1 MQIRNSVAVVVIALF
16 LWNSSAALAQ
26 QRHIVDSAAM
36 AQAVAAQAAVDQQ
49 NRDAVLGLLQRTE
62 VRQMADR
69 LGLTI
74 TRAEAAVSTLDIA
87 ELAQLA
93 EQARVADEQL
103 AGGSQTIVISLT
115 TLLLIII
122 VVLLIAR

>member
-1 MQIRNSVAVVVIALF
+1 MRIRNSVAVLVIALF

-36 AQAVAAQAAVDQQ
+36 AQAVAAQAALDQQ
-49 NRDAVLGLLQRTE
+49 NRDAVLGLLQRSE
-62 VRQMADR
+62 VREIADR
-69 LGLTI
+69 LGLTV
-74 TRAEAAVSTLDIA
+74 TRAETAISTLGST

-93 EQARVADEQL
+93 GQARMADEQL

>member
-1 MQIRNSVAVVVIALF
+1 MRIRNSVAVLVIAVF
-16 LWNSSAALAQ
+16 LWNSSAALAL

-62 VRQMADR
+62 VREMADR
-69 LGLTI
+69 LGLTV
-74 TRAEAAVSTLDIA
+74 TRAETAISTLDSA
-87 ELAQLA
+87 QLAQLA
-93 EQARVADEQL
+93 GQARAADAQL

-122 VVLLIAR
+122 IVLLIAR